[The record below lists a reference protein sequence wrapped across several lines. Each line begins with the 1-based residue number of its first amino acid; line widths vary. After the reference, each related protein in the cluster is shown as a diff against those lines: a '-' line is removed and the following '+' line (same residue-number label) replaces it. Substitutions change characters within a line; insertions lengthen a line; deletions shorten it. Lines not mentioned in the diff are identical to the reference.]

1 MDGYAD
7 LSLLGGVRRLAPD
20 GDAKLAKTFTHGELI
35 IERQSKNKA
44 GKDSEV
50 LASVDLSEE

>member
-7 LSLLGGVRRLAPD
+7 LSLLRGVRRLAPD
-20 GDAKLAKTFTHGELI
+20 GDAQLAKTFAHDELI
-35 IERQSKNKA
+35 IERQSESKV

-50 LASVDLSEE
+50 PASVDLSEE